1 MIRRVTVVGLVK
13 VFRTEAVGKPSVN
26 SAKLSAV
33 VDAKL
38 GDLPMGRVKRG
49 LYRVEDRTH

>member
-13 VFRTEAVGKPSVN
+13 VFRTGAVGKPSLN
-26 SAKLSAV
+26 RAILSAV

-38 GDLPMGRVKRG
+38 RDLPMGRVKRA
-49 LYRVEDRTH
+49 

>member
-13 VFRTEAVGKPSVN
+13 TFRVEAIGKPSLN
-26 SAKLSAV
+26 RAIQSAV

-38 GDLPMGRVKRG
+38 GDLPMSRLKRG
-49 LYRVEDRTH
+49 